1 MSRVL
6 LVDDDAPFLDGLAL
20 AFEQAEYEVRVAV
33 DGAEALQ
40 ALVSGEFDC
49 VIADVN
55 MPRLDGFSMCRRM
68 REAGNQT
75 PLILLTTREGE
86 IDEALGLELGADDYI
101 SKPVGMRVLLARVE
115 AVTRRMRPR
124 NPPSDTAVRVRGA
137 LVIDPDRLRVTYRGA
152 DVPVTVT
159 EFKLIETLSSRPGL
173 VYSRDRLLEVIRE
186 DGATV
191 APRIIDTYIGR
202 LRKKLGEIDP
212 ASRAIETVVGAGY
225 RWRDGE

>member
-1 MSRVL
+1 MVEFAKVVEG
-6 LVDDDAPFLDGLAL
+6 VDAGAVSVAPFGLPAVAADEFVGFQVEALRGVADGGLLAAPEHVGLA
-20 AFEQAEYEVRVAV
+20 VA
-33 DGAEALQ
+33 DGAGA
-40 ALVSGEFDC
+40 GF
-49 VIADVN
+49 ADSFERDVAFVPVA
-55 MPRLDGFSMCRRM
+55 PRDG
-68 REAGNQT
+68 
-75 PLILLTTREGE
+75 
-86 IDEALGLELGADDYI
+86 ELGADDFI

-137 LVIDPDRLRVTYRGA
+137 LVIDPDRLRVTYRGV

-159 EFKLIETLSSRPGL
+159 EFKLIEALSSRPGI
-173 VYSRDRLLEVIRE
+173 VYSRDRLLEAIRE
-186 DGATV
+186 DAATV

-212 ASRAIETVVGAGY
+212 ASREIETVVGAGY